1 MSRAEEEGQE
11 DKRGEDALRKAL
23 ALSRHDYQAYR
34 DGGLRAPDFRTNLE
48 ALHQAVAEALTL
60 GALPKSEG
68 EVARAEGY
76 QAGRRDG
83 YAEVA
88 RDGKKAYEDAARKAY
103 AEGFEDGRKARPVE
117 NVELPFHR
125 PASFDFEDKQRK
137 LRVFIRIQD
146 AED

>member
-23 ALSRHDYQAYR
+23 ALSRRDYQAYR

-60 GALPKSEG
+60 GALPKSE
-68 EVARAEGY
+68 VARAEGY

-83 YAEVA
+83 YAEGA

-103 AEGFEDGRKARPVE
+103 AEGFEAGKKARPVE

-125 PASFDFEDKQRK
+125 PASFVVEDKARK
-137 LRVFIRIQD
+137 LRIILRVED